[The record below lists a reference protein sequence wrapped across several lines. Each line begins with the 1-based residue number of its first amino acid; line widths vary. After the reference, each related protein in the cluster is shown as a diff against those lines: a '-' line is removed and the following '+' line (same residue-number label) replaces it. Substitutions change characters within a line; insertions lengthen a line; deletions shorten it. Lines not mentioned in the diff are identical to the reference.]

1 MDVSRIESRFIKE
14 NHYLG
19 LGFPTQGYLFF
30 RVAGVEPI
38 YYEYDEITSIAAD
51 TFRDSARLGRSA
63 DNIDNI
69 LRVTDCD
76 HMYQVFM
83 GWQPSCVRQ
92 YLYYPYETARRNFDL
107 RRVYSKGPFGFVSG
121 FDSPYDCP
129 SPDTE
134 LFIPKDVDVGFAWY
148 NESEA
153 TVALRI
159 ALMVRRLSVE
169 ILREGDLIEKIVGG
183 KQPCRLCTAGGVGD
197 SFGYKAPDVL
207 DVDFINLGA
216 TRAEIDKAIQ
226 GS

>member
-1 MDVSRIESRFIKE
+1 MDLSRIEPRFIKE

-19 LGFPTQGYLFF
+19 MGFPKQGYLFC
-30 RVAGVEPI
+30 RVTGVEPI
-38 YYEYDEITSIAAD
+38 YYEYDEISTIAAD
-51 TFRDSARLGRSA
+51 TFRDSARLGKSA

-92 YLYYPYETARRNFDL
+92 YLYYPYETARRNLDE
-107 RRVYSKGPFGFVSG
+107 RRTYTKAPFGFISG

-134 LFIPKDVDVGFAWY
+134 VFIPKDVDVGWAWW
-148 NESEA
+148 NESEE
-153 TVALRI
+153 TVTLRLAI
-159 ALMVRRLSVE
+159 FVRRLSVD
-169 ILREGDLIEKIVGG
+169 ILRDGDLIEKIIQG
-183 KQPCRLCTAGGVGD
+183 KQPCRLVTCGGVGD
-197 SFGYKAPDVL
+197 SFGYRASDVL

-216 TRAEIDKAIQ
+216 ARAEIDKAI
-226 GS
+226 S